1 MVEIPNTRLI
11 NLVDQPAT
19 IKYSQFGQA
28 QAPLNTPTTGGILNI
43 TQFRRVHICV
53 GTTKAT
59 SIQVAMG
66 KISNATQSEHRLI
79 VQPPN
84 SRIHSLEVVG
94 PEMVLW
100 FMGGPPNSQ
109 EQVPLWVY
117 LSA

>member
-1 MVEIPNTRLI
+1 MAEIPNTRLI

-19 IKYSQFGQA
+19 IRYSQFGQA
-28 QAPLNTPTTGGILNI
+28 QAPLTAGNILDI
-43 TQFRRVHICV
+43 SQFRRVHICV
-53 GTTKAT
+53 GTTRAT
-59 SIQVAMG
+59 SIQLSMG
-66 KISNATQSEHRLI
+66 KISNATQSETRLI

-84 SRIHSLEVVG
+84 SRIHTLEVVG

-117 LSA
+117 LSS